1 MFENVAQ
8 LTPEQREEYAKRIA
22 SERVP
27 ITCDD
32 CDTRFLIRVG
42 ELETRDEFRCP
53 GCDELVKVDEEQA
66 ELILAFTSFGVLMT
80 ISNMMDDQDEDDDDE

>member
-1 MFENVAQ
+1 MFENVSQ

-80 ISNMMDDQDEDDDDE
+80 ISNMMDDQNEDVAG

>member
-1 MFENVAQ
+1 MFENVSN
-8 LTPEQREEYAKRIA
+8 LTPEQKEEYAKRIA

-66 ELILAFTSFGVLMT
+66 DLILAFTSFGVLMT
-80 ISNMMDDQDEDDDDE
+80 ISNMMDDQDEDDE

>member
-1 MFENVAQ
+1 MFENVSD
-8 LTPEQREEYAKRIA
+8 LTPEQKEEYAKRIA

-32 CDTRFLIRVG
+32 CETRFLIRVG

-53 GCDELVKVDEEQA
+53 GCGELVKVDEETA
-66 ELILAFTSFGVLMT
+66 EIIIGMTSFGVLMT
-80 ISNMMDDQDEDDDDE
+80 INNMIDDQDEDEDEE

>member
-1 MFENVAQ
+1 MFENVSQ
-8 LTPEQREEYAKRIA
+8 LTPEQQHEYAKRVA

-66 ELILAFTSFGVLMT
+66 DLILAFTSFGVLMT
-80 ISNMMDDQDEDDDDE
+80 ISNMMDDQDEDDE